1 MSTERKQPEWL
12 DNAVFYEIYPQSFR
26 DTNADGIGDFNG
38 IIEKLDYIKEL
49 GCTALWLNPCF
60 LSPFGDAGYDV
71 EDYYTVAPRYGTN
84 EDLVHLFE
92 EAHKRQMH
100 VLLDLVP
107 GEEFIRRFLMH
118 VPPKRFVRIRHYG
131 LLSCRNKSKKMTHCR
146 NLLGCKKYI
155 SALKNRSA
163 TEMIKLLYNID
174 VCRCSSCGGKMIP
187 HLPDKHTPSVLAHM
201 RC

>member
-84 EDLVHLFE
+84 EDLVHLFG

-100 VLLDLVP
+100 VLLDVL
-107 GEEFIRRFLMH
+107 RSFL
-118 VPPKRFVRIRHYG
+118 
-131 LLSCRNKSKKMTHCR
+131 
-146 NLLGCKKYI
+146 
-155 SALKNRSA
+155 
-163 TEMIKLLYNID
+163 
-174 VCRCSSCGGKMIP
+174 
-187 HLPDKHTPSVLAHM
+187 HT
-201 RC
+201 

>member
-12 DNAVFYEIYPQSFR
+12 DKAVFYEIYPQSFR

-107 GEEFIRRFLMH
+107 GHTAVTCKYGNHPRHLRSRRFLC
-118 VPPKRFVRIRHYG
+118 G
-131 LLSCRNKSKKMTHCR
+131 
-146 NLLGCKKYI
+146 
-155 SALKNRSA
+155 
-163 TEMIKLLYNID
+163 KLLLPSACLKLRLLPAGSFEK
-174 VCRCSSCGGKMIP
+174 VAAAHGCRRSHGYPRRIKEY
-187 HLPDKHTPSVLAHM
+187 HALLAFL
-201 RC
+201 RL